1 MIIFFIR
8 LSFVKKG
15 AFWMIFVKTED
26 LKPGM
31 RVAKPIYNKM
41 GVLLYDRENPLTAQG
56 VISVQNF
63 GLIGL
68 YILEPAEPAPPI
80 SEEEIEFEKFQT
92 IYMFRIKDIMDSVL
106 GGKKPEGINLL
117 IDTIIKRY
125 GSLDH
130 RFAFNQN
137 LRTPEDYHYK
147 HSLNVAILCAM
158 ISSRLNL
165 NMEAKRGIVAAALL
179 HDVGMLSVPRS
190 LMEKSEAE
198 FTDKDLKTLANCL
211 QTGYQL
217 LGPESNLFD
226 LPNICLKILSQT
238 SQYYYS
244 PRFPDDRVIRWTV
257 NSRILQVANAF
268 DNLTAMNLKQDPVS
282 EIAAFRYLAEYPEF
296 YDAKVVE
303 ALSDCIR
310 IVPKGCC
317 VELSNGERALVV
329 KANEQNFMAPV
340 VLQFSDNKLL
350 DLSNPII
357 ASTHQIVD
365 VMRTMDNRIEVD
377 EDTVKQFV
385 ADNHLKSQLE
395 KIKEGLKK

>member
-1 MIIFFIR
+1 M
-8 LSFVKKG
+8 LSG
-15 AFWMIFVKTED
+15 RKTS
-26 LKPGM
+26 
-31 RVAKPIYNKM
+31 
-41 GVLLYDRENPLTAQG
+41 Q
-56 VISVQNF
+56 
-63 GLIGL
+63 
-68 YILEPAEPAPPI
+68 
-80 SEEEIEFEKFQT
+80 
-92 IYMFRIKDIMDSVL
+92 
-106 GGKKPEGINLL
+106 
-117 IDTIIKRY
+117 
-125 GSLDH
+125 LDH

-350 DLSNPII
+350 D
-357 ASTHQIVD
+357 
-365 VMRTMDNRIEVD
+365 
-377 EDTVKQFV
+377 
-385 ADNHLKSQLE
+385 
-395 KIKEGLKK
+395 

>member
-1 MIIFFIR
+1 
-8 LSFVKKG
+8 
-15 AFWMIFVKTED
+15 MIFVKTED

-41 GVLLYDRENPLTAQG
+41 GVLLYDRENPLTQQG
-56 VISVQNF
+56 VVSVQNF

-80 SEEEIEFEKFQT
+80 TEEEIEFEKFQT

-158 ISSRLNL
+158 ITSKLNL
-165 NMEAKRGIVAAALL
+165 NMEARRGVVAAGLL
-179 HDVGMLSVPRS
+179 HDVGMLSVPKN
-190 LMEKSEAE
+190 LMEKSESE
-198 FTDKDLKTLANCL
+198 LTDKDIKTLNNCL
-211 QTGYQL
+211 QTGYHL

-226 LPNICLKILSQT
+226 LPNICLKVLSQT
-238 SQYYYS
+238 SQFYYS
-244 PRFPDDRVIRWTV
+244 PKFPVEKPVKWTV

-268 DNLTAMNLKQDPVS
+268 DNLTAMNLQHDPVS
-282 EIAAFRYLAEYPEF
+282 EIAAFRYLAEYPEY
-296 YDAKVVE
+296 YDEKVVA
-303 ALSDCIR
+303 ALTDCIR

-317 VELSNGERALVV
+317 VELSNGEKALVV
-329 KANEQNFMAPV
+329 TANESNFMAPI

-385 ADNHLKSQLE
+385 ADDHLTSQLA
-395 KIKEGLKK
+395 KINERLKKH